1 MERSLRKRRFSNRPK
16 VGSSSREVLR
26 PDTITEDMEGS
37 IMTDILKELFESPYY
52 CGYDRTEELT
62 ELEKK
67 LSSLWEQVTRLVG
80 LDLVDEIYNTEAE
93 IANIKNLQWYKE
105 GFHLGAMLMLELLY
119 TPSKSSF

>member
-1 MERSLRKRRFSNRPK
+1 M
-16 VGSSSREVLR
+16 
-26 PDTITEDMEGS
+26 
-37 IMTDILKELFESPYY
+37 
-52 CGYDRTEELT
+52 
-62 ELEKK
+62 
-67 LSSLWEQVTRLVG
+67 G

>member
-1 MERSLRKRRFSNRPK
+1 
-16 VGSSSREVLR
+16 
-26 PDTITEDMEGS
+26 MEGS

-93 IANIKNLQWYKE
+93 IASIKNLQWYKE

>member
-1 MERSLRKRRFSNRPK
+1 MVNPHENTSEKCGNPIDYAGKPLYTNF
-16 VGSSSREVLR
+16 
-26 PDTITEDMEGS
+26 ITNDMEGS

-93 IANIKNLQWYKE
+93 IASIKNLQWYKE